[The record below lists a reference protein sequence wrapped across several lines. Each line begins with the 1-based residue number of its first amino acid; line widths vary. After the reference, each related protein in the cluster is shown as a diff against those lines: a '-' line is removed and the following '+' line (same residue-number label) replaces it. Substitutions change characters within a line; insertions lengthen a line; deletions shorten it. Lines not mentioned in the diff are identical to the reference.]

1 MAAGDDLAMDRR
13 RPKGH
18 PAGAM
23 AARGS
28 QGRATPKEAAP
39 ADTPADAIV
48 VGGGMVGG
56 ALALALAGGGLEVAL
71 VDRTPPEAL
80 AAAAHDGR
88 SSAIAYASQKLLAQ
102 IGLWREVAH
111 AAEPIRDIR
120 VSDGASLLFLHYRH
134 REPDGPADGAPMGW
148 IVANDA
154 IRSGLAALLA
164 AAAGIRVVAPARAQ
178 RLMPGEPGDP
188 LAGLALEDGR
198 VLRAPLIVAA
208 DGTESRLRTQ
218 ARIAATQW
226 RYPQDGIVCT
236 MAHELPHDGIAHER
250 FLPAGPFA
258 VLPMTDAPDGT
269 HRSSI
274 VWTER
279 ARHAPAMMR
288 LSDAAF
294 GAELQRRFGDWYGA
308 VRATGG
314 RWRYPLRLLHADR
327 YVAPRFALV
336 GDAAHTI
343 HPIAGQGLNLGL
355 RDVAALAEAVVDDR
369 RLGLDHGGLATL
381 QRYERWRRPDNVTLM
396 AVTDGLNRLFSN
408 DIGPVRLA
416 RDLGLAA
423 VDRMPGLKRL
433 FMQHAMG
440 TVGRLPRLLRGE
452 AL

>member
-1 MAAGDDLAMDRR
+1 
-13 RPKGH
+13 
-18 PAGAM
+18 M

-28 QGRATPKEAAP
+28 NGRPDP
-39 ADTPADAIV
+39 VDVIV

-56 ALALALAGGGLEVAL
+56 ALALALATGGLAVTL
-71 VDRTPPEAL
+71 VDRTPLSAM
-80 AAAAHDGR
+80 AAAPYDGR
-88 SSAIAYASQKLLAQ
+88 ASAIAYASRRLLAQ
-102 IGLWREVAH
+102 IDLWREIEH
-111 AAEPIRDIR
+111 AAAPILDIR
-120 VSDGASLLFLHYRH
+120 VSDGASSLFLHYDH
-134 REPDGPADGAPMGW
+134 RDLGEALRGAPFGW
-148 IVANDA
+148 IVENGA
-154 IRSGLAALLA
+154 IRRGLAALLEA
-164 AAAGIRVVAPARAQ
+164 APNVRVLAPAAAGPIA
-178 RLMPGEPGDP
+178 PGDP
-188 LAGLALEDGR
+188 VAGLTLDDGT
-198 VLRAPLIVAA
+198 VLAASLIVAA
-208 DGTESRLRTQ
+208 DGTGSSLRAQ
-218 ARIAATQW
+218 ARIPAVQW

-236 MAHELPHDGIAHER
+236 MAHEAPHDGIAHER

-279 ARHAPAMMR
+279 KERTPGIMR

-294 GAELQRRFGDWYGA
+294 GAEMQRRFGNWYGV
-308 VRATGG
+308 VRVLGG
-314 RWRYPLRLLHADR
+314 RWRYPLRLLHAER
-327 YVAPRFALV
+327 YVGPRFALV

-355 RDVAALAEAVVDDR
+355 RDVAALAEVAVDDR
-369 RLGLDHGGLATL
+369 RLGLDPGGLATL

-416 RDLGLAA
+416 RDVGLAA

-440 TVGRLPRLLRGE
+440 TVGTLPRLLRGE

>member
-1 MAAGDDLAMDRR
+1 
-13 RPKGH
+13 
-18 PAGAM
+18 M

-28 QGRATPKEAAP
+28 NGRS
-39 ADTPADAIV
+39 DTADAIV

-56 ALALALAGGGLEVAL
+56 TLALALATGGLAVTL
-71 VDRTPPEAL
+71 VDRTAL
-80 AAAAHDGR
+80 PAMAAAPYDGR
-88 SSAIAYASQKLLAQ
+88 ASAVAYASQRLLER
-102 IGLWREVAH
+102 IGLWRTVEH
-111 AAEPIRDIR
+111 AAEPILDIR
-120 VSDGASLLFLHYRH
+120 VSDGASSLFLHYDH
-134 REPDGPADGAPMGW
+134 RDLGAPLEGAPFGW
-148 IVANDA
+148 IVENGA
-154 IRSGLAALLA
+154 IRRGLAALLDA
-164 AAAGIRVVAPARAQ
+164 EPNVRTIAPARAQ
-178 RLMPGEPGDP
+178 GLTRGLAQGLAEGLTSGDP
-188 LAGLALEDGR
+188 LAELALDDGT
-198 VLRAPLIVAA
+198 VLAAPLVVAA
-208 DGTESRLRTQ
+208 DGADSQLRGQ
-218 ARIAATQW
+218 ARIAAMQW

-236 MAHELPHDGIAHER
+236 MGHEAPHDGIAHER

-258 VLPMTDAPDGT
+258 VLPMTDAPDGA

-279 ARHAPAMMR
+279 AKRAPGMMN

-294 GAELQRRFGDWYGA
+294 GAEMQRRFGDWYGA
-308 VRATGG
+308 VRILGG
-314 RWRYPLRLLHADR
+314 RWRYPLRLLHAER
-327 YVAPRFALV
+327 YVAPRFALI

-369 RLGLDHGGLATL
+369 RLGLDHGGLPTL
-381 QRYERWRRPDNVTLM
+381 QRYERWRRPDNVALM

-416 RDLGLAA
+416 RGLGLAA

-440 TVGRLPRLLRGE
+440 TVGDLPRLLRGE